1 MGHQHQHRSV
11 PCPAQGA
18 ALQFTAI
25 GAVAAAVAVNA
36 HRDGMAAMRQA
47 RDDRA
52 ANLWQ
57 QRLTHA
63 RVSSANALS
72 VARDAVKRVH
82 DLEAEV
88 AQLRRAVA
96 SRDTLIR
103 SLSRNR

>member
-1 MGHQHQHRSV
+1 MGHQHRSV
-11 PCPAQGA
+11 PCPAQGV
-18 ALQFTAI
+18 ALQFTAV
-25 GAVAAAVAVNA
+25 GAVAAAVAVSA

-52 ANLWQ
+52 AALWQ
-57 QRLTHA
+57 QRLQHA

-72 VARDAVKRVH
+72 VARQAVARVH
-82 DLEAEV
+82 DLEVEV

-103 SLSRNR
+103 SLANDG